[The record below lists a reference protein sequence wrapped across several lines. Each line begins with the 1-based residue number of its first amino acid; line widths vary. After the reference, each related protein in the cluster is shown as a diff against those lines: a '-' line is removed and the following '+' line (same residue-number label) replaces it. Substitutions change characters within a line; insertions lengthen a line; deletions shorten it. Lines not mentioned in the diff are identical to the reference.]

1 MMLATLIQ
9 PRASSSATRQYSNA
23 PSPAPPYSSGITM
36 PKKPSSPILSINDCG
51 IVSFFG
57 SSSLATGRTS
67 LSVKSR
73 AIRRSISR
81 SGVM

>member
-23 PSPAPPYSSGITM
+23 PSPAPPYSSGIVM
-36 PKKPSSPILSINDCG
+36 PKNPSSPIWSISDCG
-51 IVSFFG
+51 IDPFFG

-67 LSVKSR
+67 LSVNSR
-73 AIRRSISR
+73 AIRLSISR